1 MKIRCSAADSYV
13 GTLLTR
19 LLPLSSPF
27 RVLPQARDG
36 IYPKR
41 SHAYVFQQNCV
52 TIVCPAGAGSSATA
66 PAALVKPSASRSAS
80 AFSLVEVVIALGIAA
95 FCLVA
100 LLGLFPSGLKSAKS
114 TTDQTAAAG
123 LLANVALDLRGI
135 PAGSNSSSLYG
146 ITLPAVGAGS
156 TLSTNFFF
164 AEDGGISDSSAS
176 ITARYGVLLILSNP
190 TTALTTA
197 RIQIYWPPTLST
209 NSLGNALGV
218 IESVF
223 SINRQ

>member
-1 MKIRCSAADSYV
+1 MRLGPRLPSTAA
-13 GTLLTR
+13 
-19 LLPLSSPF
+19 
-27 RVLPQARDG
+27 
-36 IYPKR
+36 
-41 SHAYVFQQNCV
+41 
-52 TIVCPAGAGSSATA
+52 
-66 PAALVKPSASRSAS
+66 

-100 LLGLFPSGLKSAKS
+100 LLGLFPLGLKSAKS
-114 TTDQTAAAG
+114 TTDQTAAAAFLG
-123 LLANVALDLRGI
+123 NIALDLRGI

-146 ITLPAVGAGS
+146 ITLPGAVAGL

-164 AEDGGISDSSAS
+164 NEDGGISSSSSS
-176 ITARYGVLLILSNP
+176 IIARYGVLLILSNP
-190 TTALTTA
+190 TAASTTA

-218 IESVF
+218 IESVI